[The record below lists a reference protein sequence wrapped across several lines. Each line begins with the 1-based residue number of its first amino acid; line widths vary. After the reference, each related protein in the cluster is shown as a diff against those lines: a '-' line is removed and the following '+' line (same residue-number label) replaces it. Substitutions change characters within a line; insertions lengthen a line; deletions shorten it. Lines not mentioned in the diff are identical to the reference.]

1 MTVTTSSRRVNEII
15 DNISDERF
23 EDPASDEYK
32 REFYGIIEPLTGEAL
47 DQEIIKIQRKQND
60 DWEKNKTK

>member
-1 MTVTTSSRRVNEII
+1 MTTSSRRVNEIQ

-23 EDPASDEYK
+23 EDPVSDEYR
-32 REFYGIIEPLTGEAL
+32 REFYGIVEPLTGEAL
-47 DQEIIKIQRKQND
+47 DQEIIRLTRERNA